1 MSYKALFLGNVLIA
15 LAFFGVATASAQAL
29 TVSGVGVTN
38 IAQTSADINWT
49 TGTSSDSRVFYG
61 TSTAYGLSSVLQTAT
76 TTAHAVSLAG
86 LTASTTYHFMAQSKD
101 DQGNIATSS
110 DYAFTTLAA
119 DTAAPAI
126 SGIIV
131 SGITQT
137 AANINWTTN
146 EPADTQVEYGTSISY
161 GLSSALQSA
170 TTTAHAVALG
180 SLTASTTYHFI
191 AKSRDAAG
199 NLATSTD
206 ATFTTLASVVIPP
219 PATTTADV
227 LVGVKVEPKTI
238 NGKSKGKWIE
248 VRVTF
253 PEGYD
258 ARDADMTSIKLNG
271 TLSPERVKVKAKKN
285 NGHDDDDED
294 EQDRE
299 SRLHLKFSRSAVIAL
314 LSGGT
319 TATSTTA
326 TSTDPSFVQ
335 KQIVISGTVGTKTFG
350 GSTTVRFRSA
360 TDLPEGTVFRSADGS
375 EVYIIVNGK
384 KRHIPSLKAFE
395 ALGLTWSRVLVVSQ
409 AVADAAEGDV
419 LIKSVNSPAVYLISG
434 GKKRH
439 VKDPSEFEGQGLD
452 WSDITAVSGSELA
465 FYPTVSA
472 VTLLRVSGDAK
483 VYFISSG
490 QRHWVPSEA
499 AFNKRGFKWDDIVIV
514 DESERDKY
522 KEGARAD

>member
-161 GLSSALQSA
+161 GLSTWVS

-191 AKSRDAAG
+191 AKSR
-199 NLATSTD
+199 
-206 ATFTTLASVVIPP
+206 
-219 PATTTADV
+219 
-227 LVGVKVEPKTI
+227 
-238 NGKSKGKWIE
+238 
-248 VRVTF
+248 
-253 PEGYD
+253 
-258 ARDADMTSIKLNG
+258 
-271 TLSPERVKVKAKKN
+271 
-285 NGHDDDDED
+285 
-294 EQDRE
+294 
-299 SRLHLKFSRSAVIAL
+299 
-314 LSGGT
+314 
-319 TATSTTA
+319 
-326 TSTDPSFVQ
+326 
-335 KQIVISGTVGTKTFG
+335 
-350 GSTTVRFRSA
+350 
-360 TDLPEGTVFRSADGS
+360 
-375 EVYIIVNGK
+375 
-384 KRHIPSLKAFE
+384 
-395 ALGLTWSRVLVVSQ
+395 
-409 AVADAAEGDV
+409 
-419 LIKSVNSPAVYLISG
+419 
-434 GKKRH
+434 
-439 VKDPSEFEGQGLD
+439 
-452 WSDITAVSGSELA
+452 
-465 FYPTVSA
+465 
-472 VTLLRVSGDAK
+472 
-483 VYFISSG
+483 
-490 QRHWVPSEA
+490 
-499 AFNKRGFKWDDIVIV
+499 
-514 DESERDKY
+514 
-522 KEGARAD
+522 